1 LKKIAFVFLFFT
13 YVFAQPDLK
22 NVSVIEL
29 FKKQYYSYICMHRWN
44 YINKYEKKR
53 EDLLSLVAYSCL
65 KKHFLTPAL
74 DLSKVLRMTK
84 EGRINATYID
94 TLFMMKL
101 LLIQY
106 LNHENDLLEVTL
118 PKINNDLLAHVFY
131 LIQKQKPE
139 VKNYQTEVSDDE
151 KHYIIT
157 YKPNINNIIID
168 IYQNGKLIKKEKYW

>member
-1 LKKIAFVFLFFT
+1 MKKVVLIFVFLTFGL
-13 YVFAQPDLK
+13 AQDSLK

-29 FKKQYYSYICMHRWN
+29 FKKQYYSYICMHRWI

-53 EDLLSLVAYSCL
+53 EDILSLVAYSCL

-84 EGRINATYID
+84 EGRINATYIN

-106 LNHENDLLEVTL
+106 LNNENDLLEVTL

-131 LIQKQKPE
+131 LIQKNKPK
-139 VKNYQTEVSDDE
+139 VKNYQTKVTDGE
-151 KHYIIT
+151 KNYIIT
-157 YKPNINNIIID
+157 YKPYINNIIID